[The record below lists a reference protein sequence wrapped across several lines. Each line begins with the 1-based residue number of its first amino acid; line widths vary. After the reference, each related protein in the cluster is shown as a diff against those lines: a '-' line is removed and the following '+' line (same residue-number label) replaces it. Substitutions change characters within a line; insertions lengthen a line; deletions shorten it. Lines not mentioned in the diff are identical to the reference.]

1 MKILVVD
8 DHVLVRSGFT
18 LLISNMAGMQ
28 VVGEASDGREAVR
41 LARELQPDIVVMDI
55 TMRGLS
61 GLEAIEQV
69 RSSCPKTRV
78 VMLSMHANEEF
89 VAKALRAGA
98 VGYLLKEAAAGELEI
113 ALRAIA
119 LGQVYLSPVISRQ
132 VVDRYLGGASAGSD
146 ILTRRQR
153 EVLQLIGEGKST
165 KEMAKLLHLSVKT
178 IEAHRAQLM
187 ERLDIHDVA
196 GLIRYAMRIGLIPP
210 EGPGAVTEDGA
221 SL

>member
-8 DHVLVRSGFT
+8 DHALVRSGFT

-28 VVGEASDGREAVR
+28 VIGEASDGREAVR
-41 LARELQPDIVVMDI
+41 QVRELQPDIVVMDI

-61 GLEAIEQV
+61 GLEAIEQI

-119 LGQVYLSPVISRQ
+119 MGQVYLSPVISRQ
-132 VVDRYLGGASAGSD
+132 VVDRYLGGVTAGSD

-165 KEMAKLLHLSVKT
+165 KDMANLLHLSVKT

-210 EGPGAVTEDGA
+210 EGPVAASEDGA

>member
-8 DHVLVRSGFT
+8 DHILVRTGFA

-41 LARELQPDIVVMDI
+41 LARELQPDIAVMDI
-55 TMRGLS
+55 TMRGLN
-61 GLEAIEQV
+61 GLEAIEQI

-98 VGYLLKEAAAGELEI
+98 VGYLLKEAAAAELEI

-119 LGQVYLSPVISRQ
+119 VGQVYLSP
-132 VVDRYLGGASAGSD
+132 
-146 ILTRRQR
+146 
-153 EVLQLIGEGKST
+153 
-165 KEMAKLLHLSVKT
+165 
-178 IEAHRAQLM
+178 
-187 ERLDIHDVA
+187 
-196 GLIRYAMRIGLIPP
+196 
-210 EGPGAVTEDGA
+210 
-221 SL
+221 